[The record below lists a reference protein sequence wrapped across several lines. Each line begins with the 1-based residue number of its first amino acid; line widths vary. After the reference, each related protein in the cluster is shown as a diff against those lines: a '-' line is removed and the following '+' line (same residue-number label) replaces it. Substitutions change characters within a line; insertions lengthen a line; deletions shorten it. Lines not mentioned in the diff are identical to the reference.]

1 MDHFHINGIE
11 YVKKKNQGE
20 RERYI
25 QLNTEFHRRARKDKK
40 AFFNEQCKETEE
52 NNRKGKTRDLSKKIG
67 NIKGTFYP
75 KMGTIKYSN
84 SKDVKKQRR
93 ARRNGKN
100 TQKNVQKTS

>member
-1 MDHFHINGIE
+1 M
-11 YVKKKNQGE
+11 
-20 RERYI
+20 
-25 QLNTEFHRRARKDKK
+25 
-40 AFFNEQCKETEE
+40 
-52 NNRKGKTRDLSKKIG
+52 GKTRDLSKKIG

-93 ARRNGKN
+93 AKRNGKN